1 MGQRKG
7 RQGKKRACN
16 PTACECGQAFNCVA
30 AIEKFFND
38 ACRQGR
44 AGEHTEWQG
53 AQPGQLNLET
63 GKGKHPDDPKA
74 KRRGTRPHS
83 QGGTT
88 PPLRAILPS
97 PRANRQRLRCESYDE
112 RVSECPTFDASGAQ
126 RRRRL
131 WQSAPTCP
139 AVGRPLDG
147 KVSDDRQR
155 QDRDAYLH
163 AETCFPMMEAIR
175 AATIEACT
183 SSLVLPTLTLLSSP
197 M

>member
-63 GKGKHPDDPKA
+63 GKGKHPDEPQA

-83 QGGTT
+83 QGDDTATAGDPAIAKSKPTA
-88 PPLRAILPS
+88 PAVRVIRRA
-97 PRANRQRLRCESYDE
+97 RLR
-112 RVSECPTFDASGAQ
+112 VPN
-126 RRRRL
+126 
-131 WQSAPTCP
+131 
-139 AVGRPLDG
+139 V
-147 KVSDDRQR
+147 
-155 QDRDAYLH
+155 
-163 AETCFPMMEAIR
+163 
-175 AATIEACT
+175 
-183 SSLVLPTLTLLSSP
+183 
-197 M
+197 